1 MLRSKQYT
9 KLYKKYNSLRLDQPG
24 RAWFVATRAYNQVG
38 IIIAIREWGKT
49 YEKNLRKL
57 WTNCR

>member
-1 MLRSKQYT
+1 MLRSKQYI
-9 KLYKKYNSLRLDQPG
+9 KLYKKCHSLKLDQPD

-38 IIIAIREWGKT
+38 IIIAIREWEKR

-57 WTNCR
+57 WANCR